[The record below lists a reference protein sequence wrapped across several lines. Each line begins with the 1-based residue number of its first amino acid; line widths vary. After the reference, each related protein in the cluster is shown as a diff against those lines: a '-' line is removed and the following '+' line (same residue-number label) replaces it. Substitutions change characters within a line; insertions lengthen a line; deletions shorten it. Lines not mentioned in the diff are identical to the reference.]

1 MIRFLLERP
10 IAVTMSF
17 LALMVFSVIVF
28 RLLPISLLPPI
39 DVPQIVVKV
48 TYPNASPESIEQNV
62 LQQIRE
68 GLITLNGL
76 EEMESKAGSEI
87 GTVRL
92 TFDYGTKMEL
102 AYIDVNE
109 KIDRLTNSLP
119 NDLPRPEV
127 IRINTSDIPV
137 ARVQVIPKVDVD
149 QVEVSLLAEN
159 VLKKRIEQLPGV
171 SLVDINGK
179 RERIISVQPN
189 DAATGQCF
197 AHG

>member
-10 IAVTMSF
+10 IAVMMSF

-76 EEMESKAGSEI
+76 EEI
-87 GTVRL
+87 LR
-92 TFDYGTKMEL
+92 EL
-102 AYIDVNE
+102 KNRYPA
-109 KIDRLTNSLP
+109 
-119 NDLPRPEV
+119 
-127 IRINTSDIPV
+127 
-137 ARVQVIPKVDVD
+137 
-149 QVEVSLLAEN
+149 
-159 VLKKRIEQLPGV
+159 KR
-171 SLVDINGK
+171 
-179 RERIISVQPN
+179 
-189 DAATGQCF
+189 
-197 AHG
+197 